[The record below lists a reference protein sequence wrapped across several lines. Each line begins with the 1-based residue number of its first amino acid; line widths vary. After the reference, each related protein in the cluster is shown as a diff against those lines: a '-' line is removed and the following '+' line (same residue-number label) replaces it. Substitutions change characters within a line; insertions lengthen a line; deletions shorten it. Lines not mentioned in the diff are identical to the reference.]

1 MGHNLMLAITEG
13 QYLCYQENDPVT
25 LRRLAVLNCQL
36 RKSENEK
43 RTLQVA
49 NDQLM
54 QFAEVNFII

>member
-1 MGHNLMLAITEG
+1 MNA
-13 QYLCYQENDPVT
+13 CYSRGLTSLLQENDPVT

-54 QFAEVNFII
+54 QFAEVNVNI